1 MNSKRTRNSIARPF
15 GVVSILFTNSR
26 MDTVFRRRWHAD
38 FCRRERD
45 ASFSLSVHRKLQQ
58 CRPPFGV
65 GGLFP
70 QNRMVRAIP
79 LHSTAYSK
87 QRHPFRAVRLPVVSP
102 QCRGTHC
109 ASAFLLTQKVQLDNR
124 TLHTVSIRTRNAYL
138 RGGTK
143 STAVLYQKNCRTIR
157 FLKIAV
163 YRRRLGTTWVC
174 GEPPVNRFF
183 EKTTMLCRVL
193 FKPYTAS
200 SNRSTA
206 FKINMGIA
214 PSL

>member
-1 MNSKRTRNSIARPF
+1 MNTKRTRNSIARPF

-87 QRHPFRAVRLPVVSP
+87 QRHPFRAVRLPVVTP

-143 STAVLYQKNCRTIR
+143 STAVLYQKKLPNDSISQNCCLPKAFGNHMGMWRTSGKPL
-157 FLKIAV
+157 FWENNNAV
-163 YRRRLGTTWVC
+163 
-174 GEPPVNRFF
+174 
-183 EKTTMLCRVL
+183 
-193 FKPYTAS
+193 
-200 SNRSTA
+200 
-206 FKINMGIA
+206 
-214 PSL
+214 